1 MAKNFVETTFEAVVM
16 NPIRENTDMIQMQQ
30 ILSNDDYF
38 NSVAELFKVLG
49 DTTRAKILHC
59 LQASEQCVCDIA
71 EMLGMTHS
79 AVSHQLRVL
88 RASRLVKYRRDGRMV
103 YYSLNDQ
110 HVASLMKQASEHI
123 SE

>member
-1 MAKNFVETTFEAVVM
+1 MAKEFVETTFEAVVL
-16 NPIRENTDMIQMQQ
+16 NPVTVNTDLIQMQQ

-49 DTTRAKILHC
+49 DPTRAKIIHC
-59 LQASEQCVCDIA
+59 LQNSELCVCDIA
-71 EMLGMTHS
+71 EMLNMTHS

-88 RASRLVKYRRDGRMV
+88 RASRLVKYRREGRMV

-110 HVASLMKQASEHI
+110 HVASLMKEASEHV

>member
-1 MAKNFVETTFEAVVM
+1 MKKEFVETAFEAVVL
-16 NPIRENTDMIQMQQ
+16 NPVTENVDLLQLQQ

-49 DTTRAKILHC
+49 DPTRAKILHC
-59 LQASEQCVCDIA
+59 LQSSELCVCDIA

-88 RASRLVKYRRDGRMV
+88 RASRLVKYRREGRMV
-103 YYSLNDQ
+103 YYSLNDE
-110 HVASLMKQASEHI
+110 HVASLMKEASEHI